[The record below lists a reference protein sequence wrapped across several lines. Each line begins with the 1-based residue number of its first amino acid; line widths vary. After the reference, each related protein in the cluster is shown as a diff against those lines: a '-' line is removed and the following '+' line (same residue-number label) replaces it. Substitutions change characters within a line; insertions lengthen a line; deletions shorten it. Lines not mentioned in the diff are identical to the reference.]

1 MQFADKIVN
10 IDGINTKNFVVNIFD
25 TIKKRHFETT
35 NCSLLRML
43 QICDKD
49 EIMYLVHTNRY
60 SKSQK
65 SAIWEKPSLKKI
77 MFS

>member
-25 TIKKRHFETT
+25 AIKKRHLVATDY
-35 NCSLLRML
+35 SILRML

-49 EIMYLVHTNRY
+49 EIL
-60 SKSQK
+60 
-65 SAIWEKPSLKKI
+65 
-77 MFS
+77 

>member
-10 IDGINTKNFVVNIFD
+10 IDGINTKNFVVNIFY

-49 EIMYLVHTNRY
+49 EIM
-60 SKSQK
+60 
-65 SAIWEKPSLKKI
+65 
-77 MFS
+77 